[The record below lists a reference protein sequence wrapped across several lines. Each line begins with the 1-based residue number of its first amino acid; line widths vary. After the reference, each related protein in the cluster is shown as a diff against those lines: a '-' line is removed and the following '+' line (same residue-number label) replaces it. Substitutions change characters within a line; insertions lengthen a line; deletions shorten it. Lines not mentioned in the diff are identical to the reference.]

1 MNIID
6 TKNIYTYSKLIK
18 DIKMLKEIYP
28 FLSIKSIGKS
38 VLDKSIKV
46 IKIGEGKK
54 EIFYSATYHANEW
67 ITSLVLMKFVEEVC
81 KAYTENK
88 DIYKYNI
95 KTLIKDITL
104 YVVPMV
110 NPDGVDLVNGKLEN
124 SEVLR
129 QIKKISNE
137 YSNITYPNG
146 WKANI
151 KGVDLKIYQ
160 PICKVL

>member
-95 KTLIKDITL
+95 KTLIKDIT
-104 YVVPMV
+104 PI
-110 NPDGVDLVNGKLEN
+110 PHNGCRPPKRRR
-124 SEVLR
+124 V
-129 QIKKISNE
+129 
-137 YSNITYPNG
+137 
-146 WKANI
+146 
-151 KGVDLKIYQ
+151 
-160 PICKVL
+160 